1 MDKRIDYCG
10 VIVLLRKLL
19 ACGTFTSQ
27 EAEKIA
33 HRVALETG
41 ADLII
46 SL

>member
-10 VIVLLRKLL
+10 VIVLLHKLL
-19 ACGTFTSQ
+19 ACGTFTRP

-33 HRVALETG
+33 HRVALATG
-41 ADLII
+41 TDLII

>member
-10 VIVLLRKLL
+10 VVVLIRRLL
-19 ACGTFTSQ
+19 ACGIFTRQ

-33 HRVALETG
+33 HRVALATG
-41 ADLII
+41 TDLII